1 MSANKESLLKS
12 VTIYSDGACLGNP
25 GPGGYGVILD
35 HKGKRVEKSAG
46 YRLTTNNRMELLGV
60 ITGLESLKEP
70 CDVLVVT
77 DSVYVINGIK
87 KGQAVSWR
95 ARGWITA
102 GKTPAKN
109 VDLWKRLLD
118 LCETHVVAWA
128 WVKGH
133 NGHPE
138 NERCDELAT
147 EAAAGAHLLID
158 DNYEATVAEAAP
170 LL

>member
-1 MSANKESLLKS
+1 MKS

-35 HKGKRVEKSAG
+35 HKGKRIEKSAG

-60 ITGLESLKEP
+60 ITGLESLKET
-70 CDVLVVT
+70 CAVLVVT

-109 VDLWKRLLD
+109 VDLWDRLLHF
-118 LCETHVVAWA
+118 CERHEVSWE

-147 EAAAGAHLLID
+147 EAAAGTDLLVD
-158 DNYEATVAEAAP
+158 DNYEATVAEAAS

>member
-1 MSANKESLLKS
+1 VKS

-35 HKGKRVEKSAG
+35 HNGTRIEKSAG

-60 ITGLESLKEP
+60 ITGLESLKAP
-70 CDVLVVT
+70 SNALVVT
-77 DSVYVINGIK
+77 DSVYVINGIE
-87 KGQAVSWR
+87 KGWAIGWR
-95 ARGWITA
+95 ARGWRTA
-102 GKTPAKN
+102 GRTPAKN

-118 LCETHVVAWA
+118 LCEQHTVAWE

-138 NERCDELAT
+138 NERCDELANA
-147 EAAAGAHLLID
+147 AAAGSQLLVD
-158 DNYEATVAEAAP
+158 DGYESP
-170 LL
+170 PDRLL

>member
-1 MSANKESLLKS
+1 MKS

-60 ITGLESLKEP
+60 ITGLASLKET
-70 CDVLVVT
+70 CNVLVVT

-95 ARGWITA
+95 ARGWRTKA
-102 GKTPAKN
+102 KTPAKN
-109 VDLWKRLLD
+109 VDLWKRLLE
-118 LCETHVVAWA
+118 LCERHAVDWE

-147 EAAAGAHLLID
+147 EAALNEAMLID
-158 DNYEATVAEAAP
+158 GEYEATRSTRDP

>member
-1 MSANKESLLKS
+1 MPARK

-25 GPGGYGVILD
+25 GPGGYGIILD

-60 ITGLESLKEP
+60 ITGLESLKER

-77 DSVYVINGIK
+77 DSIYVINGIK

-95 ARGWITA
+95 ARGWLTA
-102 GKTPAKN
+102 AKTPAKN
-109 VDLWKRLLD
+109 VDLWQRLLD
-118 LCETHVVAWA
+118 LCERHAVRWG

-147 EAAAGAHLLID
+147 NAAAGNDLLVD
-158 DNYEATVAEAAP
+158 DVYEVSVSAAAS